1 MKQQPGPRSAR
12 HQRKRLWG
20 MATDPG
26 VTYCPD
32 GPSANTQGK
41 HSVFTSDLNGMQ
53 FPLRSRLVLVKQ
65 TLAISVLEAVRI
77 QFPTRLIML

>member
-1 MKQQPGPRSAR
+1 MKQRSGPRPAR

-20 MATDPG
+20 AAMGPG

-32 GPSANTQGK
+32 FPSVNTQGK

-53 FPLRSRLVLVKQ
+53 FPLSSRLVLVKQ

-77 QFPTRLIML
+77 RFPTRLIML